1 MQGNLTPFLCSLADL
16 GSRLSLPPLRDAARD
31 LLRLLPAEQSVISA
45 LRARLFTEGGGDGA
59 DLERFFQVPDNQ
71 YCGSMTFL
79 VRIRIRNTAGN
90 TVFPYKGPYHSGR
103 SKY

>member
-1 MQGNLTPFLCSLADL
+1 VQGNLTPFLCSLADL

-59 DLERFFQVPDNQ
+59 DLERFFQVTLPC
-71 YCGSMTFL
+71 CGSGSVGFICLMFLGLLDPDPL
-79 VRIRIRNTAGN
+79 VR
-90 TVFPYKGPYHSGR
+90 
-103 SKY
+103 